1 MEYIFFPVNDNEL
14 VDKSEGSH
22 WSLLVYSKN
31 DHTWYHLD
39 SQRGLNNKH
48 ARCLMTKVN
57 AIMDGETPPKFVVTN
72 CTQQDNGYDCGTF
85 TMLHAQEMAKKA
97 VEKLHLDTCEVSTLE
112 ASKMRIIIRDLIL
125 VEKHMAQNKRNR
137 TKETNQMESE
147 QICHYWRKYRCK
159 KGNKCLFNHPK
170 LCESHIKTGECREV
184 KKTCGNY
191 HPIICRNN
199 LRNEKCNYGD
209 RCKFRH
215 INREDNRENLS
226 NYYVSE
232 DRNRNWQNRNRGK
245 ERYNE
250 GNLMYS
256 ESHNQIGQQYN
267 DWSNGENYWYKD
279 DYSNSDRYENENTIH
294 QTF

>member
-1 MEYIFFPVNDNEL
+1 
-14 VDKSEGSH
+14 
-22 WSLLVYSKN
+22 
-31 DHTWYHLD
+31 
-39 SQRGLNNKH
+39 
-48 ARCLMTKVN
+48 MTRVN
-57 AIMDGETPPKFVVTN
+57 AIMEGETPPKFVVTN
-72 CTQQDNGYDCGTF
+72 CTQQDNGYDCGAF
-85 TMLHAQEMAKKA
+85 TMLHAQELAKKA

-147 QICHYWRKYRCK
+147 KICHYWRKYRCK

-184 KKTCGNY
+184 KKQCGNY

-215 INREDNRENLS
+215 INREDNREYDELNQKLNNELGQKNVS

-250 GNLMYS
+250 GNPMYS

-267 DWSNGENYWYKD
+267 DRSNGENYWYKD
-279 DYSNSDRYENENTIH
+279 DYSNSDRYDNENTIH
-294 QTF
+294 QTFLERYPKKREVCTQIGTMMRNLIEEMAQIIYMKNMAK